1 MGLITLLYSDPS
13 SFVFLS
19 ICLVFSLCFHEFSH
33 SLAALLLGDD
43 TSYRLKRTNINPLN
57 HLDPMGTAMI
67 LFVGFGWAKPVP
79 VNPYNLENPTKDM
92 MKIAFAGP
100 ASNLL
105 LAFIAL
111 LASNIF
117 SIDSIVI
124 SYFYLINLALAV
136 FNLLPISPLDGSQIF
151 NPIIYKYNRR
161 AGDFL
166 TTYGSQILF
175 GLILFGLFTGYSVL
189 WQIMSPI
196 ISLINTLFITLV
208 NFIS

>member
-1 MGLITLLYSDPS
+1 MGLISLLSSDPS
-13 SFVFLS
+13 AFIFLS
-19 ICLVFSLCFHEFSH
+19 ISLVFSLCFHEFSH

-43 TSYRLKRTNINPLN
+43 TSYRLKRTNINPIN

-79 VNPYNLENPTKDM
+79 VNPYNLNNPTKDM

-105 LAFIAL
+105 LAFTAL
-111 LASNIF
+111 LISNIF
-117 SIDSIVI
+117 LINSVVI
-124 SYFYLINLALAV
+124 SYFYIVNLALAV

-151 NPIIYKYNRR
+151 NPIIYRYNKK

-166 TTYGSQILF
+166 SRYGSQILF
-175 GLILFGLFTGYSVL
+175 GLILFGLFTGYSIL

-196 ISLINTLFITLV
+196 ISLINGVFTTIVGFIA
-208 NFIS
+208 